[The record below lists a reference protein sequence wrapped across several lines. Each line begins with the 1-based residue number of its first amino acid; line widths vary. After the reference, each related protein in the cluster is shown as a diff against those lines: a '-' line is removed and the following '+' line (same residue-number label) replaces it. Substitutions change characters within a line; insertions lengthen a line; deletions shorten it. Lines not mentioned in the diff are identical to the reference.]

1 MSYKSIQKRTLEILD
16 QSQDGD
22 ATSKICD
29 FVIIAFVMLNI
40 IGVILETMSDF
51 EARYHLEFYIF
62 ETFSIAFFTIEYFTR
77 LWAAGAMIDGESWRG
92 RVRYIFSFN
101 GLVDLAATAPFY
113 LQILMPGLDLR
124 VLRILRLVRVFKLS
138 HYSTAIEDLF
148 SAVYQERKAFV
159 AAIYLLLI
167 AVILTSSLMYF
178 AETAHQPDKF
188 SSIPDAIYWS
198 LITLTTV
205 GYGDVSPITG
215 VGKIIAV
222 STAFMGVCVVA
233 LLTGIVA
240 SAFANQITRRKV
252 IFESQLREALK
263 DGTIDE
269 DEQISLENLRVAFN
283 LSEEQVAEFYLQAQK
298 EQRQKK
304 P

>member
-1 MSYKSIQKRTLEILD
+1 
-16 QSQDGD
+16 
-22 ATSKICD
+22 
-29 FVIIAFVMLNI
+29 
-40 IGVILETMSDF
+40 
-51 EARYHLEFYIF
+51 
-62 ETFSIAFFTIEYFTR
+62 
-77 LWAAGAMIDGESWRG
+77 
-92 RVRYIFSFN
+92 
-101 GLVDLAATAPFY
+101 
-113 LQILMPGLDLR
+113 
-124 VLRILRLVRVFKLS
+124 
-138 HYSTAIEDLF
+138 
-148 SAVYQERKAFV
+148 
-159 AAIYLLLI
+159 
-167 AVILTSSLMYF
+167 VILTSSLMYF

>member
-22 ATSKICD
+22 AISKICD

-77 LWAAGAMIDGESWRG
+77 LWAAGAMIDWESWRG

-148 SAVYQERKAFV
+148 SAVYQERKAFI

-178 AETAHQPDKF
+178 AETTHQPDKF
-188 SSIPDAIYWS
+188 GSIPDAIYWS

-205 GYGDVSPITG
+205 GYGDVSPVTG

>member
-1 MSYKSIQKRTLEILD
+1 MSYKSIQKRTLETLD

-22 ATSKICD
+22 AISKICD

-40 IGVILETMSDF
+40 FGVILETMSDF

-148 SAVYQERKAFV
+148 SAVYQERKAFI

-178 AETAHQPDKF
+178 AETTHQPDKF
-188 SSIPDAIYWS
+188 GSIPDAIYWS

-205 GYGDVSPITG
+205 GYGDVSPVTG

-298 EQRQKK
+298 EQPKKK

>member
-22 ATSKICD
+22 AISKICD

-40 IGVILETMSDF
+40 FGVILETMSDF

-101 GLVDLAATAPFY
+101 GLVDLAATTPFY

-148 SAVYQERKAFV
+148 SAVYQERKAFI

-178 AETAHQPDKF
+178 AETTHQPDKF
-188 SSIPDAIYWS
+188 GSIPDAIYWS

-205 GYGDVSPITG
+205 GYGDVSPVTG

-298 EQRQKK
+298 EQPKKK

>member
-16 QSQDGD
+16 QTQDGD
-22 ATSKICD
+22 AISKICD

-40 IGVILETMSDF
+40 FGVILETMSDF

-124 VLRILRLVRVFKLS
+124 VLRILRLVRVFKFS

-148 SAVYQERKAFV
+148 SAVYQERKAFI

-178 AETAHQPDKF
+178 AETTHQPDKF
-188 SSIPDAIYWS
+188 GSIPDAIYWS

-205 GYGDVSPITG
+205 GYGDVSPVTG

-298 EQRQKK
+298 EQPKKK

>member
-22 ATSKICD
+22 AISKICD

-40 IGVILETMSDF
+40 FGVILETMSDF

-77 LWAAGAMIDGESWRG
+77 LWAAGAMVDGESWRG

-148 SAVYQERKAFV
+148 SAVYQERKAFI

-178 AETAHQPDKF
+178 AETTHQPDKF
-188 SSIPDAIYWS
+188 GSIPDAIYWS

-205 GYGDVSPITG
+205 GYGDVSPVTG

-298 EQRQKK
+298 EQPKKK

>member
-22 ATSKICD
+22 AISKICD

-40 IGVILETMSDF
+40 FGVILETMSDF

-148 SAVYQERKAFV
+148 SAVYQERKAFI

-178 AETAHQPDKF
+178 AETTHQPDKF
-188 SSIPDAIYWS
+188 GSIPDAIYWS

-205 GYGDVSPITG
+205 GYGDVSPVTG

-298 EQRQKK
+298 EQPQKK

>member
-22 ATSKICD
+22 AISKICD

-148 SAVYQERKAFV
+148 SAVYQERKAFI

-178 AETAHQPDKF
+178 AETTHQPDKF
-188 SSIPDAIYWS
+188 GSIPDAIYWS

-205 GYGDVSPITG
+205 GYGDVSPVTG

-298 EQRQKK
+298 EQPKKK

>member
-22 ATSKICD
+22 AISKICD

-77 LWAAGAMIDGESWRG
+77 LWAAGAMVDGESWRG

-148 SAVYQERKAFV
+148 SAVYQERKAFI

-178 AETAHQPDKF
+178 AETTHQPDKF
-188 SSIPDAIYWS
+188 GSIPDAIYWS

-205 GYGDVSPITG
+205 GYGDVSPVTG

>member
-22 ATSKICD
+22 AISKICD

-40 IGVILETMSDF
+40 FGVILETMSDF

-148 SAVYQERKAFV
+148 SAVYQERKAFI

-178 AETAHQPDKF
+178 AETTHQPDKF
-188 SSIPDAIYWS
+188 GSIPDAIYWS

-205 GYGDVSPITG
+205 GYGDVSPVTG

-263 DGTIDE
+263 DGTVDE

-298 EQRQKK
+298 EQPKKK

>member
-22 ATSKICD
+22 AISNICD

-148 SAVYQERKAFV
+148 SAVYQERKAFI

-178 AETAHQPDKF
+178 AETTHQPDKF
-188 SSIPDAIYWS
+188 GSIPDAIYWS

-205 GYGDVSPITG
+205 GYGDVSPVTG

>member
-22 ATSKICD
+22 AISKICD

-148 SAVYQERKAFV
+148 SAVYQERKAFI

-178 AETAHQPDKF
+178 AETTHQPDKF
-188 SSIPDAIYWS
+188 GSIPDAIYWS

-205 GYGDVSPITG
+205 GYGDVSPVTG

-298 EQRQKK
+298 EQPQKK

>member
-22 ATSKICD
+22 AISKICD

-40 IGVILETMSDF
+40 FGVILETMSDF

-148 SAVYQERKAFV
+148 SAVYQERKAFI

-178 AETAHQPDKF
+178 AETTHQPDKF
-188 SSIPDAIYWS
+188 GSIPDAIYWS

-205 GYGDVSPITG
+205 GYGDVSPVTG

-298 EQRQKK
+298 
-304 P
+304 

>member
-22 ATSKICD
+22 AISKICD

-124 VLRILRLVRVFKLS
+124 VLRILRLVRVFKFS

-148 SAVYQERKAFV
+148 SAVYQERKAFI

-178 AETAHQPDKF
+178 AETTHQPDKF
-188 SSIPDAIYWS
+188 GSIPDAIYWS

-205 GYGDVSPITG
+205 GYGDVSPVTG

-298 EQRQKK
+298 EQPKKK

>member
-1 MSYKSIQKRTLEILD
+1 
-16 QSQDGD
+16 
-22 ATSKICD
+22 
-29 FVIIAFVMLNI
+29 
-40 IGVILETMSDF
+40 
-51 EARYHLEFYIF
+51 
-62 ETFSIAFFTIEYFTR
+62 
-77 LWAAGAMIDGESWRG
+77 
-92 RVRYIFSFN
+92 VRYIFSFN

-148 SAVYQERKAFV
+148 SAVYQERKAFI

-178 AETAHQPDKF
+178 AETTHQPDKF
-188 SSIPDAIYWS
+188 GSIPDAIYWS

-205 GYGDVSPITG
+205 GYGDVSPVTG

>member
-1 MSYKSIQKRTLEILD
+1 MSYKSTQKRTLEILD

-22 ATSKICD
+22 AISKICD

-148 SAVYQERKAFV
+148 SAVYQERKAFI

-178 AETAHQPDKF
+178 AETTHQPDKF
-188 SSIPDAIYWS
+188 GSIPDAIYWS

-205 GYGDVSPITG
+205 GYGDVSPVTG

>member
-1 MSYKSIQKRTLEILD
+1 
-16 QSQDGD
+16 
-22 ATSKICD
+22 
-29 FVIIAFVMLNI
+29 
-40 IGVILETMSDF
+40 
-51 EARYHLEFYIF
+51 
-62 ETFSIAFFTIEYFTR
+62 
-77 LWAAGAMIDGESWRG
+77 
-92 RVRYIFSFN
+92 
-101 GLVDLAATAPFY
+101 
-113 LQILMPGLDLR
+113 
-124 VLRILRLVRVFKLS
+124 
-138 HYSTAIEDLF
+138 
-148 SAVYQERKAFV
+148 
-159 AAIYLLLI
+159 
-167 AVILTSSLMYF
+167 MYF
-178 AETAHQPDKF
+178 AETTHQPDKF
-188 SSIPDAIYWS
+188 GSIPDAIYWS

-205 GYGDVSPITG
+205 GYGDVSPVTG

>member
-22 ATSKICD
+22 AISKICD

-40 IGVILETMSDF
+40 FGVILETMSDF

-148 SAVYQERKAFV
+148 SAVYQERKAFI

-178 AETAHQPDKF
+178 AETTHQPDKF
-188 SSIPDAIYWS
+188 GSIPDAIYWS

-205 GYGDVSPITG
+205 GYGDVSPVTG

>member
-22 ATSKICD
+22 AISKICD

-77 LWAAGAMIDGESWRG
+77 LWAAGAMVDGESWRG

-148 SAVYQERKAFV
+148 SAVYQERKAFI

-178 AETAHQPDKF
+178 AETTHQPDKF
-188 SSIPDAIYWS
+188 GSIPDAIYWS

-205 GYGDVSPITG
+205 GYGDVSPVTG

-298 EQRQKK
+298 EQPKKK

>member
-16 QSQDGD
+16 QTQDGD
-22 ATSKICD
+22 AISKICD

-40 IGVILETMSDF
+40 FGVILETMSDF

-124 VLRILRLVRVFKLS
+124 VLRILRLVRVFKFS

-148 SAVYQERKAFV
+148 SAVYQERKAFI

-178 AETAHQPDKF
+178 AETTHQPDKF
-188 SSIPDAIYWS
+188 GSIPDAIYWS

-205 GYGDVSPITG
+205 GYGDVSPVTG

>member
-22 ATSKICD
+22 AISKICD

-40 IGVILETMSDF
+40 FGVILETMSDF

-148 SAVYQERKAFV
+148 SAVYQERKAFI

-178 AETAHQPDKF
+178 AETTHQPDKF
-188 SSIPDAIYWS
+188 GSIPDAIYWS

-205 GYGDVSPITG
+205 GYGDVSPVTG

-304 P
+304 S

>member
-22 ATSKICD
+22 AISKICD

-148 SAVYQERKAFV
+148 SAVYQERKAFI

-178 AETAHQPDKF
+178 AETTHQPDKF
-188 SSIPDAIYWS
+188 GSIPDAIYWS

-205 GYGDVSPITG
+205 GYGDVSPVTG

-222 STAFMGVCVVA
+222 STAFTGVCVVA

-298 EQRQKK
+298 EQPKKK

>member
-22 ATSKICD
+22 AISKICD

-40 IGVILETMSDF
+40 FGVILETMSDF

-148 SAVYQERKAFV
+148 SAVYQERKAFI

-178 AETAHQPDKF
+178 AETTHQPDKF
-188 SSIPDAIYWS
+188 GSIPDAIYWS

-205 GYGDVSPITG
+205 GYGDVSPVTG

-283 LSEEQVAEFYLQAQK
+283 LSEEQAAEFYLQAQK

>member
-22 ATSKICD
+22 AISKICD

-77 LWAAGAMIDGESWRG
+77 LWAAGAMVDGESWRG

-148 SAVYQERKAFV
+148 SAVYQERKAFI

-178 AETAHQPDKF
+178 AETTHQPDKF
-188 SSIPDAIYWS
+188 GSIPDAIYWS

-205 GYGDVSPITG
+205 GYGDVSPVTG

-252 IFESQLREALK
+252 IFESQLRKALK

-304 P
+304 L

>member
-40 IGVILETMSDF
+40 IGVILETMSD
-51 EARYHLEFYIF
+51 F

>member
-16 QSQDGD
+16 QSQDGN
-22 ATSKICD
+22 AISKICD

-40 IGVILETMSDF
+40 FGVILETMSDF

-148 SAVYQERKAFV
+148 SAVYQERKAFI

-178 AETAHQPDKF
+178 AETTHQPDKF
-188 SSIPDAIYWS
+188 GSIPDTIYWS

-205 GYGDVSPITG
+205 GYGDVSPVTG

>member
-22 ATSKICD
+22 AISKICD

-40 IGVILETMSDF
+40 FGVILETMSDF

-148 SAVYQERKAFV
+148 SAVYQERKAFI

-178 AETAHQPDKF
+178 AETTHQPDKF
-188 SSIPDAIYWS
+188 GSIPDTIYWS

-205 GYGDVSPITG
+205 GYGDVSPVTG

>member
-22 ATSKICD
+22 AISKICD

-40 IGVILETMSDF
+40 FGVILETMSDF

-124 VLRILRLVRVFKLS
+124 VLRILRLVRVFKFS

-148 SAVYQERKAFV
+148 SAVYQERKAFI

-178 AETAHQPDKF
+178 AETTHQPDKF
-188 SSIPDAIYWS
+188 GSIPDAIYWS

-205 GYGDVSPITG
+205 GYGDVSPVTG

-298 EQRQKK
+298 EQPKKK

>member
-22 ATSKICD
+22 AISKICD

-40 IGVILETMSDF
+40 FGVILETMSDF

-101 GLVDLAATAPFY
+101 GLVDLAATTPFY

-148 SAVYQERKAFV
+148 SAVYQERKAFI

-178 AETAHQPDKF
+178 AETTHQPDKF
-188 SSIPDAIYWS
+188 GSIPDAIYWS

-205 GYGDVSPITG
+205 GYGDVSPVTG

>member
-22 ATSKICD
+22 AISKICD

-77 LWAAGAMIDGESWRG
+77 LWAAGAMVDRESWRG

-148 SAVYQERKAFV
+148 SAVYQERKAFI

-178 AETAHQPDKF
+178 AETTHQPDKF
-188 SSIPDAIYWS
+188 GSIPDAIYWS

-205 GYGDVSPITG
+205 GYGDVSPVTG

-298 EQRQKK
+298 EQPKKK

>member
-22 ATSKICD
+22 AISKICD

-40 IGVILETMSDF
+40 FGVILETMSDF

-101 GLVDLAATAPFY
+101 GLVDLAATTPFY

-124 VLRILRLVRVFKLS
+124 VLRILRLVRVFKFS

-148 SAVYQERKAFV
+148 SAVYQERKAFI

-178 AETAHQPDKF
+178 AETTHQPDKF
-188 SSIPDAIYWS
+188 GSIPDAIYWS

-205 GYGDVSPITG
+205 GYGDVSPVTG

-298 EQRQKK
+298 EQPKKK

>member
-188 SSIPDAIYWS
+188 GSIPDAIYWS

-205 GYGDVSPITG
+205 GYGDVSPVTG

>member
-22 ATSKICD
+22 AISKICD

-205 GYGDVSPITG
+205 GYGDVSPVTG

>member
-22 ATSKICD
+22 AISKICD

-40 IGVILETMSDF
+40 FGVILETMSDF

-148 SAVYQERKAFV
+148 SAVYQERKAFI

-178 AETAHQPDKF
+178 AETTHQPDKF
-188 SSIPDAIYWS
+188 GSIPDAIYWS

-205 GYGDVSPITG
+205 GYGDVSPVTG

-298 EQRQKK
+298 EQPKKK

>member
-22 ATSKICD
+22 AISKICD

-40 IGVILETMSDF
+40 FGVILETMSDF

-148 SAVYQERKAFV
+148 SAVYQERKAFI

-178 AETAHQPDKF
+178 AETTHQPDKF
-188 SSIPDAIYWS
+188 GSIPDAIYWS

-205 GYGDVSPITG
+205 GYGDVSPVTG

-304 P
+304 L

>member
-22 ATSKICD
+22 AISKICD

-148 SAVYQERKAFV
+148 SAVYQERKAFI

-188 SSIPDAIYWS
+188 GSIPDAIYWS

-205 GYGDVSPITG
+205 GYGDVSPVTG